1 MKPFLLDVNAL
12 IALMWPS
19 HEFHEPA
26 QQWFKRAARR
36 GWATSPF
43 TQIAFVRIVSNP
55 AFSPHAVTPTEAIDL
70 LSANLDHG
78 QHRFWKDDVG
88 VVQATNAFRSRLQG
102 HRQITDSY
110 LIGLAARNNATLAT
124 FDDGLLSLL
133 SAEQGELVELIAR

>member
-1 MKPFLLDVNAL
+1 MKPCLLDVNAL

-26 QQWFKRAARR
+26 QQWFKKAARR
-36 GWATSPF
+36 GWATCPF

-55 AFSPHAVTPTEAIDL
+55 AFSPHAVTPTEALDL
-70 LSANLDHG
+70 LSENLDHG

-102 HRQITDSY
+102 HRQIADSY

-133 SAEQGELVELIAR
+133 SAEQDDLVELISR